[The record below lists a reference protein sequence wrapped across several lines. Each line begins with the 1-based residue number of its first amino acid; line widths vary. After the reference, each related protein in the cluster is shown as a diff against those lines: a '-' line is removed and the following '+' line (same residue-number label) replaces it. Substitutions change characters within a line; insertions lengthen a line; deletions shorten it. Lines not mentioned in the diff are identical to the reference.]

1 MYTHSVSAMKSTPEE
16 KRRLPEGSIDAE
28 RQLPYSG
35 HKIERMSLQ
44 ARGLVDDVREW
55 VDLKVKL
62 VQVEIE
68 DKIDEKVNQAVVA
81 AALVFVI
88 GLALV
93 FALTALSLG
102 LGTILGHDAWGF
114 LSVAGLLALIAGGI
128 QIMKPRML
136 KKSTPAAKKQPEP
149 PSAALKKTNP

>member
-1 MYTHSVSAMKSTPEE
+1 MKSMPEE
-16 KRRLPEGSIDAE
+16 KRQLPDGSIDTE

-44 ARGLVDDVREW
+44 AKGLVDDVREW

-81 AALVFVI
+81 TALVVVL

-93 FALTALSLG
+93 FALIALSLG
-102 LGTILGHDAWGF
+102 LGTILGHSAWGF
-114 LSVAGLLALIAGGI
+114 LSVAALLALSAGGI
-128 QIMKPRML
+128 QIMKPRMI
-136 KKSTPAAKKQPEP
+136 KKRAPAAEKQVEP
-149 PSAALKKTNP
+149 PSTALEKTNP